1 MPGCERKRLLACC
14 NGTPACVVIIDMKKS
29 FIIIYGFLLLF
40 TSCKKDDADC
50 NGTII
55 RKAIVENDQA
65 LIRTEINKICA
76 GIPVVQTSGVPD
88 GLKRSLDE
96 LVDKL
101 NKTCSIETT
110 VLCYFCIDTL
120 PEQAEIRMTSGA
132 TSRTID
138 ISYTNDK
145 KLVFVNMH
153 D

>member
-1 MPGCERKRLLACC
+1 MLQRYADMPC
-14 NGTPACVVIIDMKKS
+14 PIDMKKS
-29 FIIIYGFLLLF
+29 LIIIYGFLLLF
-40 TSCKKDDADC
+40 TSCKKNDADC
-50 NGTII
+50 NGTIFK
-55 RKAIVENDQA
+55 KAIIENNKE
-65 LIRTEINKICA
+65 LMRTEINKICA
-76 GIPVVQTSGVPD
+76 SIAVVRTSGDPD

-101 NKTCSIETT
+101 NKACSIETT
-110 VLCYFCIDTL
+110 ILCYFCIATL